1 MISVIVP
8 TYNSEETIQRLLD
21 KLIDDLVNVKYEVI
35 IVDGCS
41 SDRTMEICKRYP
53 VIIKNNPKVHAA
65 AARNIGIQ
73 TSKGDICAFIDSD
86 CVPCKRWVDLIEKEL
101 SAKDVDAI
109 GGRMIAYPPRNDIED
124 FAGHIFLD
132 TIMKFPDE
140 RKIVSGK
147 HLENAFI
154 TANCAYR
161 KELLLAI
168 GGFDEF
174 FTNNGEDLDLYWRAI
189 EASSAKLVYVPELVV
204 EHSFPDTL
212 KKLRLKYRQYGI
224 ADSKLKSR
232 FSKKKVTVDFSHY
245 RRFAVKLLTLAFHP
259 RTNFFYLV
267 YIWGHICGK
276 ISGSFKYH
284 VINL

>member
-1 MISVIVP
+1 MISVIIP
-8 TYNSEETIQRLLD
+8 TYNSEKTILRLLD
-21 KLIDDLVNVKYEVI
+21 KLIDEWVNVKYEVI
-35 IVDGCS
+35 VVDGCS
-41 SDRTMEICKRYP
+41 NDKTLEICKSYP
-53 VIIKNNPKVHAA
+53 VIIKNNPLVHAA

-73 TSKGDICAFIDSD
+73 ASKGDICAFIDSD
-86 CVPCKRWVDLIEKEL
+86 CVPCDGWIDIIEREL
-101 SAKDVDAI
+101 SVKEVVAI
-109 GGRMIAYPPRNDIED
+109 GGEMIAYPPKNDIEK

-132 TIMKFPDE
+132 TIMKFPDK
-140 RKIVSGK
+140 RKVVSGK
-147 HLENAFI
+147 NLENAFI

-161 KELLLAI
+161 KELLMTI

-174 FTNNGEDLDLYWRAI
+174 FTNNGEDIDLYWRAI
-189 EASSAKLVYVPELVV
+189 EASPTKLIFVPELIV

-232 FSKKKVTVDFSHY
+232 FSKKKVTIDTSHY
-245 RRFAVKLLTLAFHP
+245 KRFLVKFLTLPFHP
-259 RTNFFYLV
+259 RTNFLYLV

>member
-8 TYNSEETIQRLLD
+8 TYNSEKTIQRLLD
-21 KLIDDLVNVKYEVI
+21 KLINNSVNVEYEVI

-41 SDRTMEICKRYP
+41 TDKTVEICKRYP
-53 VIIKNNPKVHAA
+53 VFIKNNPKVHAA

-73 TSKGDICAFIDSD
+73 SSKGDICAFIDSD
-86 CVPCKRWVDLIEKEL
+86 CVPCDGWIDLIEKEL
-101 SAKDVDAI
+101 SANDVDAI
-109 GGRMIAYPPRNDIED
+109 GGKMIAYPPKNDIED

-140 RKIVSGK
+140 RKIMSGK
-147 HLENAFI
+147 KVENAFI
-154 TANCAYR
+154 TANCAY
-161 KELLLAI
+161 KKDLLVAI

-174 FTNNGEDLDLYWRAI
+174 FTNNGEDIDLYWRAI
-189 EASSAKLVYVPELVV
+189 EASPVKLVYVPELIV

-232 FSKKKVTVDFSHY
+232 FSDKKINTDFKFY
-245 RRFAVKLLTLAFHP
+245 KLFFIKLLTLVFHP
-259 RTNFFYLV
+259 RINFYHLV
-267 YIWGHICGK
+267 YIWGHIGGK

-284 VINL
+284 VINF